1 MKIFILLLSILSV
14 STENYKEK
22 NGYSYVSNDNN
33 YFLTKDQLKEES
45 NNLVQKWMKFKTT
58 YSK

>member
-1 MKIFILLLSILSV
+1 MKILILLLSILSV
-14 STENYKEK
+14 STEYYKE
-22 NGYSYVSNDNN
+22 NYGYSYVSNDNN
-33 YFLTKDQLKEES
+33 YFLTKDKLKEES

>member
-14 STENYKEK
+14 STENYKEN

>member
-1 MKIFILLLSILSV
+1 MKILILLLSILSV
-14 STENYKEK
+14 STEYYKEN

-33 YFLTKDQLKEES
+33 YFLTKDKLKEES